1 MFASK
6 LAADT
11 LLARA
16 ELVQFTKKFQDHLTK
31 VVLESNGKVVGF
43 KSIIGYRTGL
53 NVSLTDTVDT
63 ITSAL
68 NDVLLMYRQS
78 RSVRLQHK
86 PLNDYV
92 LRLALEICRYNG
104 KPSEL
109 LTFKS
114 AVVQFELTFTVQ
126 FHTGFGDNDI
136 ALTLASPALLQPL
149 IEAYPEVKFV
159 LLHTSYPFTREAG
172 YLTSVYSNVFLDIG
186 LVSFTTVLFLSY

>member
-78 RSVRLQHK
+78 RSVRLQRK

-104 KPSEL
+104 KPSEP
-109 LTFKS
+109 LTPKS
-114 AVVQFELTFTVQ
+114 AVVQFELAFTVQ

-136 ALTLASPALLQPL
+136 ALDR
-149 IEAYPEVKFV
+149 K
-159 LLHTSYPFTREAG
+159 
-172 YLTSVYSNVFLDIG
+172 SNV
-186 LVSFTTVLFLSY
+186 